1 MQYQA
6 TQHVQTGLRLP
17 LREARNTSPI
27 LPRRVSNPG
36 PPIDDPS
43 ALPLLQVRWMPKA
56 LIKSENFQSHFQKKF
71 LGHFHNFFEE
81 NFILF

>member
-43 ALPLLQVRWMPKA
+43 ALPLLQVRWIIPMMIGPKILVA
-56 LIKSENFQSHFQKKF
+56 QQ
-71 LGHFHNFFEE
+71 
-81 NFILF
+81 FILVVIMFPKK